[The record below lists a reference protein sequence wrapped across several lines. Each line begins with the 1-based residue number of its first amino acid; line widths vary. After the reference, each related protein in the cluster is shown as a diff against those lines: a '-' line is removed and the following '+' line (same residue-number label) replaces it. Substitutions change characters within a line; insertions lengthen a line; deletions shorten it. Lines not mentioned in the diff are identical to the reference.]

1 MSHLLF
7 ISDLHLCHSRPAITN
22 SFTQFLQSTAL
33 AANALYILGDLFE
46 YWPGDDAITH
56 PHFQTIT
63 AALKHATDVG
73 LAIFIMHGNRDFLI
87 GKSFT
92 DFTGVTLLDDP
103 TEMAFFGKKIVLSH
117 GDALCTDDT
126 SYQEFRA
133 EVRTNAWQTRFLAQ
147 SLEARIAYIEKVRL
161 QSEQAKSTKS
171 MAIMDVNLEAVAA
184 LFQQFPQT
192 NTIIH
197 GHTHRPKQHVQHV
210 RDRTCERWV
219 LGDWYEQG
227 SCLKLDQN
235 GIISSQSIS

>member
-22 SFTQFLQSTAL
+22 SFSQFLQSTAL
-33 AANALYILGDLFE
+33 KAKALYILGDLFE
-46 YWPGDDAITH
+46 YWPGDDAIAH
-56 PHFQTIT
+56 PHFEAIT
-63 AALKHATDVG
+63 TALKNACDAG
-73 LAIFIMHGNRDFLI
+73 LAIFLMHGNRDFLI
-87 GKSFT
+87 GKAFT

-103 TEMAFFGKKIVLSH
+103 TEVTFFGKKIVLSH

-126 SYQEFRA
+126 SYQEFRV

-147 SLEARIAYIEKVRL
+147 SLEDRIAYIESVRQ

-171 MAIMDVNLEAVAA
+171 MAIMDVNLNAVAA

-192 NTIIH
+192 NTMIH
-197 GHTHRPKQHVQHV
+197 GHTHRPKQHIQQL
-210 RDRTCERWV
+210 DTRTCERWV

-227 SCLKLDQN
+227 SCLKLTQN
-235 GIISSQSIS
+235 GIISNQVID